1 MCVLVLY
8 FIIPAII
15 YSFKMSSEQKQVTLC
30 SRLTLVHLYIKVSSK
45 DPNECHLII
54 FNKKMTFELVQ
65 SPPTLTCSSRMY
77 PGVSLGTLK
86 NISGAVREGPPV
98 ESVKKK
104 KGPKGQLSVCS
115 LLPGLPGRDSR
126 RQAGQSGLALRPV
139 LRLSGAGRASPALIE
154 TPPCP
159 CAAGYLLAGV
169 PNGITGAGTRGPISP
184 SQQEGA

>member
-104 KGPKGQLSVCS
+104 GAKGPAEC
-115 LLPGLPGRDSR
+115 LL
-126 RQAGQSGLALRPV
+126 
-139 LRLSGAGRASPALIE
+139 
-154 TPPCP
+154 
-159 CAAGYLLAGV
+159 
-169 PNGITGAGTRGPISP
+169 SP
-184 SQQEGA
+184 SWTPRTGQPATSGPVRVGASTCASAIWGRTGQPGPYRDASLSLRSRLPAGGGS